1 MDTKP
6 LNTWW
11 GPPKNFSDRQNERK
25 ITWLELFYDLVYVAA
40 IGQFT
45 HNMAADL
52 SWPVIGYSFLLFALV
67 FWSWVNGSQYYDL
80 HGSDGIRTRL
90 FTLLQMLAVAAAAI
104 TINDA
109 YAGYHKTFAIAF
121 AVIEAIIN
129 YLWWSVGIWDPGHR
143 KFSIYYTINYT
154 MAFGLLVTSAF
165 VNYNTATILWYLA
178 LLLNLTP
185 GVTGGRA
192 IVQELKQRGE
202 VFSASAALVERFGS
216 FTIIVLAE
224 SILAIVSGVAEVKDK
239 EPASWL
245 GFILGI
251 LITFLLWSIY
261 FDMTSEQETKKGY
274 VNLQLFVFLHYPL
287 LASFGVVG
295 ACVRVMLEEME
306 GSQHNEVQWIF
317 CVALASILFLIVAI
331 AAIMRQEEEN
341 LSYIKPVS
349 RLLIITGILILLI
362 PFIGSYLNTVA
373 FFGIIT
379 LLLSVPVFIGV
390 RSWVKY
396 KFFSK
401 R

>member
-1 MDTKP
+1 
-6 LNTWW
+6 
-11 GPPKNFSDRQNERK
+11 
-25 ITWLELFYDLVYVAA
+25 
-40 IGQFT
+40 
-45 HNMAADL
+45 
-52 SWPVIGYSFLLFALV
+52 
-67 FWSWVNGSQYYDL
+67 
-80 HGSDGIRTRL
+80 
-90 FTLLQMLAVAAAAI
+90 
-104 TINDA
+104 
-109 YAGYHKTFAIAF
+109 
-121 AVIEAIIN
+121 
-129 YLWWSVGIWDPGHR
+129 
-143 KFSIYYTINYT
+143 
-154 MAFGLLVTSAF
+154 
-165 VNYNTATILWYLA
+165 

-185 GVTGGRA
+185 GLTGAYA
-192 IVQELKQRGE
+192 IVQGLKQRGE
-202 VFSASAALVERFGS
+202 VFSTSTALVERFGS

-274 VNLQLFVFLHYPL
+274 GNLQLFVFLHFPL
-287 LASFGVVG
+287 LASFGVIG
-295 ACVRVMLEEME
+295 ACIRIMLEEME
-306 GSQHNEVQWIF
+306 GGQHSEVQWIF
-317 CVALASILFLIVAI
+317 CVALASILFIIVAI
-331 AAIMRQEEEN
+331 AAIMRQEEED

-349 RLLIITGILILLI
+349 GLLIITGILILLV

-401 R
+401 G